1 MDAEFFCVSLINLMK
16 SVQPKGEFCYHEGHR
31 GHPFHCRAVED
42 ERLWSAL
49 MVQVAEGD
57 EHALTRSYDGTNRM
71 VYGLALRILGDS
83 SAAEDVTLECLFC

>member
-1 MDAEFFCVSLINLMK
+1 MATHPIVDRS
-16 SVQPKGEFCYHEGHR
+16 EG
-31 GHPFHCRAVED
+31 

-57 EHALTRSYDGTNRM
+57 EHALTRLYDGTNRT

-83 SAAEDVTLECLFC
+83 SAAEDVTLEVYLQVWRMAKTYDPKRGAVSSGLLP